1 MQDSLLSLLFELS
14 QWLLA
19 PIVLGLSGASVWL
32 LFLVG
37 TTIRAGVE
45 RLCLAGNWHRYV
57 DRVRKRTASPLDWE
71 IAACHPLH
79 RWVAARSR
87 TVDDLPV
94 FIREA
99 EVMAHQRLGQ
109 LQILVRTG
117 PMLGL
122 VGTLIPLGPA
132 LQGLSDSDL
141 RQLGIHMNI
150 AFTMTVFGILV
161 GAIAYGL
168 FVTHRIWSE
177 RDLSDLELIYSLHD
191 TDSKNCPGAANEPK
205 NQALAS

>member
-19 PIVLGLSGASVWL
+19 PIVVGLSGASVWL

-37 TTIRAGVE
+37 TTIRTGVE
-45 RLCLAGNWHRYV
+45 RLFFGRNWHRYV
-57 DRVRKRTASPLDWE
+57 DRVRKRTASPQDWYV
-71 IAACHPLH
+71 AACHPLH
-79 RWVAARSR
+79 RWVVARSR
-87 TVDDLPV
+87 AINDLPV

-99 EVMAHQRLGQ
+99 EVMAHQRLGK

-141 RQLGIHMNI
+141 SQLGIHMNI

-161 GAIAYGL
+161 GAMAYGL
-168 FVTHRIWSE
+168 FVINRIWSE
-177 RDLSDLELIYSLHD
+177 RDLSDLELIYSLYD
-191 TDSKNCPGAANEPK
+191 IDNKSCPGAANESK
-205 NQALAS
+205 NQALVA